1 MKSYLKLIASVFIA
15 LLALSSIATII
26 SGIIMLYTNNY
37 DIRGLTFP
45 FVIAW
50 FGFLLF
56 GIPGTILW
64 LISYIVLG
72 ITSWN
77 KEEKQFVSV
86 IIGSIVCV
94 IIYSLVANEFIF
106 SSLFKHLYLLI
117 LVIPVA
123 VTGAGVHWYLFI
135 RNKT

>member
-1 MKSYLKLIASVFIA
+1 
-15 LLALSSIATII
+15 
-26 SGIIMLYTNNY
+26 MLYTNNY